1 MALLFMTVKGKS
13 AQSSPIRRISFLI
26 NASDPLPYRRILT
39 CGRQDVLSTIKS
51 TSAAVVIAAADADVE
66 VESGVK
72 ASANDAELDSS
83 VTVATTSVAHPSQ
96 ASTPVSPLTLL
107 FVPLLA
113 QFNIHLH
120 LLIR

>member
-1 MALLFMTVKGKS
+1 MALLFMTDKGKS
-13 AQSSPIRRISFLI
+13 AQSSPILRISFLI
-26 NASDPLPYRRILT
+26 NAPDPLSCRRILT

-51 TSAAVVIAAADADVE
+51 TSAAAVIAAADADVE

-83 VTVATTSVAHPSQ
+83 VTVAITSVTHPSQ

-107 FVPLLA
+107 FVLL
-113 QFNIHLH
+113 FV
-120 LLIR
+120 